1 MELKKGDKIICIT
14 DAYKDFTKGKEY
26 EIFNIDLG
34 DISVKN
40 DYGVSITFLSFHNNF
55 KLKEETEELQPHS
68 FCETPEEKCTLG
80 YCDENGCMNRKR
92 VLVEPELNVAYKET
106 EGKLHYELDFEFIT
120 QMAERMAS
128 NKKEG
133 KYSMYNWMKPMNKT
147 DLINLIQAQYR
158 HAMDLMNFKFDDDGR
173 PYGTLEAFSNNA
185 MMINYQLKNYF
196 KDYKFSKEDLLELSD
211 KKKGKFKGILSNFKE
226 ENEFKN
232 GDKFK
237 FKNKNEQYVFI
248 GKVNDLWFG
257 KLRELAIYRK
267 DNNLSS
273 TMLQPYKDF
282 IKEIQVSPSSKINTT
297 DSTGLL
303 TEEK

>member
-1 MELKKGDKIICIT
+1 MIPRFIHEQLIDNCDILLEKLKRYEETKAKNNMELKKGDKIICIT
-14 DAYKDFTKGKEY
+14 DADKELTIGKEY
-26 EIFNIDLG
+26 EICEINKEDFTYKVI
-34 DISVKN
+34 N
-40 DYGVSITFLSFHNNF
+40 DYGIKIDFIFSYFDEFF
-55 KLKEETEELQPHS
+55 KLKEETEELKPHS

-80 YCDENGCMNRKR
+80 YCDDNGCMNRKR
-92 VLVEPELNVAYKET
+92 VLVEHELNVAYKET
-106 EGKLHYELDFEFIT
+106 KGKLHYELDFEFIT

-185 MMINYQLKNYF
+185 MMINYQLKTYF

-226 ENEFKN
+226 E
-232 GDKFK
+232 
-237 FKNKNEQYVFI
+237 
-248 GKVNDLWFG
+248 
-257 KLRELAIYRK
+257 
-267 DNNLSS
+267 
-273 TMLQPYKDF
+273 
-282 IKEIQVSPSSKINTT
+282 IQVSPSSKINTT